1 MSRRELLR
9 IASMSRYALACTTK
23 AAAKDFIAGYEKWE
37 SARAYRKQWFLAV
50 VSNRVIIEKTRKQ
63 LG

>member
-1 MSRRELLR
+1 
-9 IASMSRYALACTTK
+9 MSRYALACTTK
-23 AAAKDFIAGYEKWE
+23 AAAKDFIAGYEE
-37 SARAYRKQWFLAV
+37 GRARAYRKQWFLAV